1 MGPVVYKR
9 DYPKVIK
16 KNWRVSVDFLFQ
28 NQFQKHFH
36 TVYSFRLVE
45 NRQMKKKF
53 RNFTNFMMQH
63 YFRNGRNP
71 DWLNSKLFSCEVLWL
86 ILDQHEAGVFGIRYC
101 IFHLINN

>member
-1 MGPVVYKR
+1 M
-9 DYPKVIK
+9 
-16 KNWRVSVDFLFQ
+16 DFVFQ

-36 TVYSFRLVE
+36 TVYCFRLVE
-45 NRQMKKKF
+45 NRPMKKKF

-71 DWLNSKLFSCEVLWL
+71 GWLNSKLFSCEVLRL